1 MTEVEKEQKYEFLC
15 NTPYNTTKS
24 RYYLCF
30 AKATLSLGICEYF
43 TWKKKKY
50 RAPDYIKYRTVKI
63 ASILAVPLIHTHSY
77 TSSLVNP
84 IIRPK

>member
-30 AKATLSLGICEYF
+30 AKATLSLGMCILPE
-43 TWKKKKY
+43 KKKKPSSRLY
-50 RAPDYIKYRTVKI
+50 EIQNCQNSFYFSSAPN
-63 ASILAVPLIHTHSY
+63 SHPLIH
-77 TSSLVNP
+77 LLA
-84 IIRPK
+84 R